1 MHCWYA
7 VLVCCCSAVA
17 CAGVKLGMHMV
28 ETLLV
33 RVTAPA
39 YCAVSLL
46 PVLSCGD
53 AEPLSGKLKLRGGV
67 AALAAVSVTEHV
79 GYSCTR
85 IASHRVLLPD
95 VRFRPWSQG
104 SQQSCFTLNQCLLM
118 NTYYTADKALPSLAA
133 GISHTCSGVRPQ

>member
-17 CAGVKLGMHMV
+17 CAEVKLGMHIV

-67 AALAAVSVTEHV
+67 AALAAVSVTEYV
-79 GYSCTR
+79 GTP
-85 IASHRVLLPD
+85 ALGPLPTE
-95 VRFRPWSQG
+95 FFCQTSG
-104 SQQSCFTLNQCLLM
+104 LGLGH
-118 NTYYTADKALPSLAA
+118 KA
-133 GISHTCSGVRPQ
+133 